1 MKAPWIAAA
10 VMAGLFWARPAS
22 GENAAGVN
30 RPAGLMVT
38 PPKANFSV
46 RPVADKD
53 APSAKTGA
61 SQPAGLRFTLPQAE
75 AYALQNHPQIASA
88 QLTADAVR
96 QQIREARSAFFP
108 QVYGEATAVYAPYD
122 DGSGSATRLAA
133 TGGLNNPTIYS
144 RQSDGVVVNQLLTD
158 FGHTYD
164 LTESARFRASAA
176 HDRVNAARA
185 VVILTVDRT
194 YFDLL
199 RAQAILRVAQETV
212 KTRQTAF
219 DQVAVLVRNQLKSTL
234 DQSFDQVAL
243 SQAKL
248 LLIQGQS
255 GVREAEAALST
266 ALGFADAQ
274 HFILTD
280 VPLNLELADAVD
292 PLIQSAL
299 NQRPELAA
307 LRNDAEAARRFAG
320 AEQSAEYPR
329 ITAMAAGGVSPV
341 ADDKLLN
348 HNYYAAGMNV
358 EIPLATGGNLDA
370 KTQEARLLQRAAS
383 ANVIDAQN
391 TIARDVRI
399 AWLELGTA
407 KERIGVT
414 DELVSNAAEA
424 QKLAAARYHL
434 GTSSIVEFTQ
444 AELNYT
450 EAELEETRARYDFQ
464 IDRALVNFATGSK
477 F

>member
-1 MKAPWIAAA
+1 MKTPWMTAAFLAALFLNRPVFGVDAAA
-10 VMAGLFWARPAS
+10 
-22 GENAAGVN
+22 
-30 RPAGLMVT
+30 T
-38 PPKANFSV
+38 P
-46 RPVADKD
+46 
-53 APSAKTGA
+53 
-61 SQPAGLRFTLPQAE
+61 QPAGVKFTLPEAE
-75 AYALQNHPQIASA
+75 AFALQNHPQIASA
-88 QLTADAVR
+88 QLTADSVR

-108 QVYGEATAVYAPYD
+108 QVYGELTAVYAPYD
-122 DGSGSATRLAA
+122 DSTSSATRLGA

-144 RQSDGVVVNQLLTD
+144 RQSDGVMVNQLITD

-176 HDRVNAARA
+176 GDRANATRA
-185 VVILTVDRT
+185 VVVLTVDRT

-199 RAQAILRVAQETV
+199 RAQAILRVALETV

-219 DQVAVLVRNQLKSTL
+219 DQVAVLVKNQLKSTL
-234 DQSFDQVAL
+234 DESFDQVAL

-255 GVREAEAALST
+255 GVREAEAELST

-280 VPLNLELADAVD
+280 VPLNLGLPNGAD

-299 NQRPELAA
+299 VQRPELAA
-307 LRNDAEAARRFAG
+307 LRNDAEGARRFAG
-320 AEQSAEYPR
+320 AQQSAEYPR
-329 ITAMAAGGVSPV
+329 ISAMAAGGVNPV

-348 HNYYAAGMNV
+348 HNYYAAGVNV

-370 KTQEARLLQRAAS
+370 RTQEARLLQRAAS

-391 TIARDVRI
+391 TISRDVRV
-399 AWLELGTA
+399 AWLELVTA

-414 DELVSNAAEA
+414 GELVSNSAEA
-424 QKLAAARYHL
+424 QKLADARYRL
-434 GTSSIVEFTQ
+434 GTSSIVEFNE

-450 EAELEETRARYDFQ
+450 EAELEDARARYDFQ
-464 IDRALVNFATGSK
+464 IDRALLNFTTGAK